1 VQKNGVRGF
10 SMPLARTVNFEA
22 QLEKCSLFQ
31 VPKKIRWEFKL
42 EPDQML
48 KVGVCAPQLL
58 SGYHYFFAKMGKDG
72 RIRVP
77 RLVCAILKGKEPT
90 LAGFL
95 IDISLQPAS
104 RFSEKLFY

>member
-1 VQKNGVRGF
+1 VQKSGVCGL
-10 SMPLARTVNFEA
+10 SMPLTRAVKFEA
-22 QLEKCSLFQ
+22 QVEKCSLFQ

-48 KVGVCAPQLL
+48 HVGVYAPQLF

-77 RLVCAILKGKEPT
+77 RLVCVILKGKEPT
-90 LAGFL
+90 LGGFL
-95 IDISLQPAS
+95 IGVTLQPAS
-104 RFSEKLFY
+104 RLSE